1 MEPTTENQP
10 QSRRYR
16 RRSDEERVADLER
29 RIADLKAKQKAKE
42 KMDDPVLREIPKL
55 QKRLR
60 KLAQLAMDHNRAD
73 ISNSITAFSAG
84 LERIMRSESAH
95 RGSATPQVPKTS
107 S

>member
-1 MEPTTENQP
+1 METTTENQL
-10 QSRRYR
+10 QSRKYR

-60 KLAQLAMDHNRAD
+60 KLAQLALDHERAD

-84 LERIMRSESAH
+84 LERILRSESAH
-95 RGSATPQVPKTS
+95 RGSATPTAPETRS
-107 S
+107 